1 MINGVKDATA
11 LVSLLST
18 NVDKEVI
25 DSGKN
30 LKIIANYGVGSNN
43 VDIDYARE
51 KISMLQIRRK
61 LQLTQQLI

>member
-1 MINGVKDATA
+1 MYNDEGLISKEALINGVKDATA

-18 NVDKEVI
+18 NVDKDVI

-30 LKIIANYGVGSNN
+30 LKIIANYGAGFNN

-51 KISMLQIRRK
+51 KV
-61 LQLTQQLI
+61 LT